1 MIGAAV
7 VRVGKH
13 FVGDFFEVGS
23 LQAVHEPVFLVTL
36 FGVKVYLIAKHHQV
50 VLFELLHP
58 RF

>member
-13 FVGDFFEVGS
+13 FVGDFFEVGAW
-23 LQAVHEPVFLVTL
+23 QAVHEPMFLVTL
-36 FGVKVYLIAKHHQV
+36 FGVEVDLIAKHHQV
-50 VLFELLHP
+50 VLFELVHS